1 MAESKKTKVELRE
14 TAEALCREYNDNIQN
29 GNFQV
34 LFGKL
39 NAAFSVRLKQVFQS
53 T

>member
-29 GNFQV
+29 GNFQETTR
-34 LFGKL
+34 L
-39 NAAFSVRLKQVFQS
+39 NDEIEQAVNELSLIHI
-53 T
+53 